1 MGMCRY
7 RDGEAYTIADI
18 PGLIGG
24 ASENRG
30 MGHSFLRHIE
40 RTRLLLYVIDVST
53 YHEFETLP
61 AEASEVPPP
70 SAQFQ
75 LLRHELRQ
83 YSPSLLG
90 KRCMIVA
97 NKIDVDGYE
106 SGLEELR
113 RGIKEMLK
121 VQGADEIADLP
132 QIFPVSAK
140 RGTQVGRCTIA
151 PTHVPRKPDSRPA
164 TGRSACEG
172 GPG

>member
-97 NKIDVDGYE
+97 NKIDVDGM
-106 SGLEELR
+106 SRLPIPGS
-113 RGIKEMLK
+113 
-121 VQGADEIADLP
+121 ADA
-132 QIFPVSAK
+132 AM
-140 RGTQVGRCTIA
+140 RMA
-151 PTHVPRKPDSRPA
+151 PPCAALTGMWSRL
-164 TGRSACEG
+164 
-172 GPG
+172 